1 MDGASGH
8 DRRLVGVVTALGSET
23 PTTTARNS
31 ATVAGWTL
39 VSRATGLLR
48 VVVIGA
54 VLGPTYF
61 ANCFQAGY
69 VVPSIV
75 FTLIAGPVLTMV
87 LVPSVV
93 RALGAGGLPR
103 AREVLGRVAG
113 WLLVV
118 SSAVV
123 VSLMIVAP
131 VLAWTLSVGISDPAQ
146 RARGLWLTTLLIL
159 LVAPQVLMN
168 CVAHLGMAAQRAC
181 GRFAL
186 ASAAP
191 AVENVVLILTVVLV
205 GWYYGTGLDINHVP
219 LDMVIVLGV
228 GSTVAV
234 VLHAVLQLF
243 GAARVGLLTR
253 PSMRWRPDPEAV
265 AVTRRLARSVGVA
278 ACPAAAMYVLFALAS
293 SVPGGVFVVQLSYSV
308 LFSLS
313 YVSARAVSMAALPGL
328 AHAAHREDAV
338 TFGSTWRQG
347 LSYAVIA
354 SLPLLVLLA
363 VLCGPIASTLANG
376 ELRHAA
382 LIGPLAA
389 CLAVVAVAQL
399 AGGVSDLGSQALYAR
414 LDDRI
419 PRRASEVSFGVIV
432 LVAAAGLLLPA
443 DGQRLVWLVVAI
455 LAGELAAA
463 GMVLTRLR
471 RVIRPER
478 FIERRTLIGALV
490 ATVAMVP
497 VTAAV
502 WWVQHAHSG
511 SQLSNLAILALGGT
525 VALGVYALVLR
536 ATMARGTS
544 LPG

>member
-1 MDGASGH
+1 M
-8 DRRLVGVVTALGSET
+8 TALEGET

-31 ATVAGWTL
+31 AVVAGWTL

-48 VVVIGA
+48 LVVIGA

-75 FTLIAGPVLTMV
+75 FTLIAGPVLAMV
-87 LVPSVV
+87 LVPGVV
-93 RALGAGGLPR
+93 HAIGDGGLPR

-113 WLLVV
+113 WLLAV
-118 SSAVV
+118 SCAVV
-123 VSLMIVAP
+123 ALLMIAAP
-131 VLAWTLSVGISDPAQ
+131 VVAWTLSLGISDPAQ

-159 LVAPQVLMN
+159 LVAPQVLLN
-168 CVAHLGMAAQRAC
+168 CLANLGMAAQRAR
-181 GRFAL
+181 GRFGL

-191 AVENVVLILTVVLV
+191 AVENVVLILTVVLA
-205 GWYYGTGLDINHVP
+205 GWYYGTGLEIDQVP
-219 LDMVIVLGV
+219 LDLVIVLGV
-228 GSTVAV
+228 GSTSAVA
-234 VLHAVLQLF
+234 LHAALQLF

-253 PSMRWRPDPEAV
+253 PSMRWRADPEAV
-265 AVTRRLARSVGVA
+265 AVTQRLARSVGVA
-278 ACPAAAMYVLFALAS
+278 ACPAAAMYVLLALAGA
-293 SVPGGVFVVQLSYSV
+293 VPGGVFVVQLSYAV

-313 YVSARAVSMAALPGL
+313 YLSARAVSMAALPGL
-328 AHAAHREDAV
+328 AHAAHREDPV
-338 TFGSTWRQG
+338 TFGSAWRQG

-363 VLCGPIASTLANG
+363 VLSGPTATILAFG

-382 LIGPLAA
+382 LIGPLAT

-399 AGGVSDLGSQALYAR
+399 VGGVFDLGSQALYAR
-414 LDDRI
+414 LDDRS
-419 PRRASEVSFGVIV
+419 PRRASVVALGVTL
-432 LVAAAGLLLPA
+432 LVAAATLLAPA
-443 DGQRLVWLVVAI
+443 DGSRLVWLVVAI

-471 RVIRPER
+471 RTIRPER
-478 FIERRTLIGALV
+478 FIERRTLAGALV

-502 WWVQHAHSG
+502 WWIQDVYSG
-511 SQLSNLAILALGGT
+511 GQLSDLAVLTLGSL
-525 VALGVYALVLR
+525 VALAVYAVVLR
-536 ATMARGTS
+536 ATMARSTS
-544 LPG
+544 AAS

>member
-1 MDGASGH
+1 
-8 DRRLVGVVTALGSET
+8 
-23 PTTTARNS
+23 
-31 ATVAGWTL
+31 
-39 VSRATGLLR
+39 
-48 VVVIGA
+48 
-54 VLGPTYF
+54 
-61 ANCFQAGY
+61 
-69 VVPSIV
+69 
-75 FTLIAGPVLTMV
+75 
-87 LVPSVV
+87 
-93 RALGAGGLPR
+93 
-103 AREVLGRVAG
+103 
-113 WLLVV
+113 
-118 SSAVV
+118 
-123 VSLMIVAP
+123 
-131 VLAWTLSVGISDPAQ
+131 
-146 RARGLWLTTLLIL
+146 
-159 LVAPQVLMN
+159 
-168 CVAHLGMAAQRAC
+168 
-181 GRFAL
+181 
-186 ASAAP
+186 
-191 AVENVVLILTVVLV
+191 
-205 GWYYGTGLDINHVP
+205 
-219 LDMVIVLGV
+219 
-228 GSTVAV
+228 
-234 VLHAVLQLF
+234 
-243 GAARVGLLTR
+243 
-253 PSMRWRPDPEAV
+253 
-265 AVTRRLARSVGVA
+265 
-278 ACPAAAMYVLFALAS
+278 
-293 SVPGGVFVVQLSYSV
+293 
-308 LFSLS
+308 
-313 YVSARAVSMAALPGL
+313 
-328 AHAAHREDAV
+328 
-338 TFGSTWRQG
+338 FGSTWRQG

-511 SQLSNLAILALGGT
+511 SQLSNLAILTLGGT

>member
-1 MDGASGH
+1 M
-8 DRRLVGVVTALGSET
+8 TALEGET
-23 PTTTARNS
+23 LTTTARNS
-31 ATVAGWTL
+31 ATVACWTL

-48 VVVIGA
+48 VVLIGA
-54 VLGPTYF
+54 VLGATYF

-69 VVPSIV
+69 VVPNIV
-75 FTLIAGPVLTMV
+75 FTLIAGPVLSMV
-87 LVPSVV
+87 LVPGVV
-93 RALGAGGLPR
+93 RAIGAGGLPR

-118 SSAVV
+118 SSAVAAL
-123 VSLMIVAP
+123 LMIAAP
-131 VLAWTLSVGISDPAQ
+131 AVAWTLSRGISDPAQ
-146 RARGLWLTTLLIL
+146 RARGLWLTTLLVL
-159 LVAPQVLMN
+159 LVAPQVLLN
-168 CVAHLGMAAQRAC
+168 SLAYLGMAAQRAR

-191 AVENVVLILTVVLV
+191 AVENVVLILTVVLA
-205 GWYYGTGLDINHVP
+205 GWYYGTGLDIDHVP
-219 LDMVIVLGV
+219 LALVIVLGV
-228 GSTVAV
+228 GSTSAVA
-234 VLHAVLQLF
+234 LHAALQLF

-253 PSMRWRPDPEAV
+253 PLARWRQDPEAV

-278 ACPAAAMYVLFALAS
+278 ACPAAAMYVLFALAG

-313 YVSARAVSMAALPGL
+313 YLSARAVSMAALPGL
-328 AHAAHREDAV
+328 AHAAHRADPA
-338 TFGSTWRQG
+338 TFGSAWRQG

-363 VLCGPIASTLANG
+363 VFSGPTANVLANG

-382 LIGPLAA
+382 LIGPLAT

-399 AGGVSDLGSQALYAR
+399 VGGVSDLGCQALYAR
-414 LDDRI
+414 LDDRV
-419 PRRASEVSFGVIV
+419 PRRASEVTFGVTV
-432 LVAAAGLLLPA
+432 LVGAAALLVPASGL
-443 DGQRLVWLVVAI
+443 RLVWLVAAI

-478 FIERRTLIGALV
+478 FVERRTLAGALV
-490 ATVAMVP
+490 ATVAIVP

-502 WWVQHAHSG
+502 WWIQHAHSG
-511 SQLSNLAILALGGT
+511 SQLSNLAVLTLGGIA
-525 VALGVYALVLR
+525 ALGVYALVLR
-536 ATMARGTS
+536 ATMTRRTS
-544 LPG
+544 EA